1 MIATVAVHQIE
12 SLWRRRVLVTL
23 LGAIVGVN
31 VLAGVLGWASR
42 TTISGVFDES
52 VKLLKSRGLGA
63 PPNPFLLKPTLSLLS
78 NEIIYVTMIGALV
91 ALVLGHMVVAEDE
104 TGGVGRIVFSR
115 RITRLQFAVGK
126 IVAVAAILGVGM
138 LGCVGVSIAA
148 LVAVNR
154 GFPSGGD
161 IGRLFGFFG
170 FSWVYLMLFA
180 LVGMV
185 NLLVTKRRS
194 LGLLTAMGTWLV
206 ITFVIPQ
213 FTSGL
218 RPSQSLNPIVDSI
231 SASQAFFKITS
242 KARPFSLSEQSK
254 TVSGRILATSPSESF
269 GHTIVRVLP
278 IFGALVVLALM
289 VARLIN
295 SHDYAR
301 GTDE

>member
-1 MIATVAVHQIE
+1 MIATVAVHQIV
-12 SLWRRRVLVTL
+12 SLRRRRVLITL

-91 ALVLGHMVVAEDE
+91 AVVLGHLVVAEEE
-104 TGGVGRIVFSR
+104 TGGVGRLVFSR
-115 RITRLQFAVGK
+115 RITRLQFAAGK
-126 IVAVAAILGVGM
+126 IVSVAAILGVGM

-148 LVAVNR
+148 FFAVNR
-154 GFPSGGD
+154 AFPSGGD
-161 IGRLFGFFG
+161 IGRLFGFFA

-180 LVGMV
+180 MVGMV

-218 RPSQSLNPIVDSI
+218 RPSQSLNPIVDAI
-231 SASQAFFKITS
+231 STSQAFFKITS
-242 KARPFSLSEQSK
+242 KARAFSLSEQFK
-254 TVSGRILATSPSESF
+254 AVSGRILATSPSESF
-269 GHTIVRVLP
+269 GHTIVRALP
-278 IFGALVVLALM
+278 IFGALQILALI
-289 VARLIN
+289 VAWLIN
-295 SHDYAR
+295 GLDYSRSA
-301 GTDE
+301 DE